1 MNRHLNLSVTDDVA
15 HALAVFPNGIQQ
27 KLVNIAVEWKT
38 NNSINPSSIRD
49 LMSALSTLPDDTAK
63 EHVVGLRP
71 FHEIQAP
78 VTPAHLH
85 RVRETFA
92 DARAQIDQTV
102 DDANGNSFQP
112 GTYVMAKVEDKANRG
127 VIIDHNSLDV
137 DLSCPSMM
145 VMAKISDMHPDGL
158 LTVNAFG
165 YMCTTTMATVV
176 HGSNALEC
184 LNIMGTKFN
193 LEKVVTATG
202 LTPEKVLSTWGQ
214 MFSGMKITGQ
224 QLMVLE
230 GRSGQLLLAFHGKEK
245 RARPIVTYDEEED
258 AKFSCAGSKRK
269 ATTSGSSSGNKKSTH
284 PGRANLLPKDR
295 FCNHC
300 GFRWPAGCFKI
311 SDFATH
317 QNRCKNGATHCKD
330 SRAAGK
336 LATDA

>member
-1 MNRHLNLSVTDDVA
+1 MNRLTDDVA
-15 HALAVFPNGIQQ
+15 HALTVFPNGIQQ

-38 NNSINPSSIRD
+38 NNSINPSSMLRD

-112 GTYVMAKVEDKANRG
+112 GTYVKAKVEDKANRG
-127 VIIDHNSLDV
+127 IILTNHISPDV
-137 DLSCPSMM
+137 ALSCPSMM

-202 LTPEKVLSTWGQ
+202 LTPEIVLRTWRQ
-214 MFSGMKITGQ
+214 MFGGMQITDQ

-230 GRSGQLLLAFHGKEK
+230 GRSEQLLLAFHGKKK
-245 RARPIVTYDEEED
+245 RARPIVTYDEEDD
-258 AKFSCAGSKRK
+258 AK
-269 ATTSGSSSGNKKSTH
+269 
-284 PGRANLLPKDR
+284 D
-295 FCNHC
+295 
-300 GFRWPAGCFKI
+300 
-311 SDFATH
+311 
-317 QNRCKNGATHCKD
+317 
-330 SRAAGK
+330 
-336 LATDA
+336 DA